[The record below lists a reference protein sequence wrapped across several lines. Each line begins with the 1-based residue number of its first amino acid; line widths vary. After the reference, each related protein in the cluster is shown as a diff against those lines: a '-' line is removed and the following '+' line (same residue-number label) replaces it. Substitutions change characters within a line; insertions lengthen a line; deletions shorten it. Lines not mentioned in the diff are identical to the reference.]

1 MFMTYHPNRP
11 LSLEKEENLELSS
24 SLSPVG
30 VDPPEDEDGDGVAD
44 EPQAAEHD
52 EQHAL
57 QPILR
62 VPHDRLVEGDLL
74 EAHVRRVDLGA
85 GVDAERVGGVRSVEV
100 REVLE
105 ARRILREG
113 LVKLWQRD
121 YLEVYF

>member
-1 MFMTYHPNRP
+1 MFMTYHPNRS

-24 SLSPVG
+24 SQSPVG

-74 EAHVRRVDLGA
+74 EAHVRREDLGA
-85 GVDAERVGGVRSVEV
+85 GIDAERVCGVDSVEV

-113 LVKLWQRD
+113 LVELGQRD
-121 YLEVYF
+121 SLYV